1 MTRKL
6 LAATIAALAITATL
20 AAPASADITWG
31 IRGPAETRDITW
43 G

>member
-1 MTRKL
+1 MTRL
-6 LAATIAALAITATL
+6 LAATIAALALTASL

-31 IRGPAETRDITW
+31 RSGPAQTRDITW

>member
-6 LAATIAALAITATL
+6 LAATIAALALGTTL

-31 IRGPAETRDITW
+31 IREPQTRDITW